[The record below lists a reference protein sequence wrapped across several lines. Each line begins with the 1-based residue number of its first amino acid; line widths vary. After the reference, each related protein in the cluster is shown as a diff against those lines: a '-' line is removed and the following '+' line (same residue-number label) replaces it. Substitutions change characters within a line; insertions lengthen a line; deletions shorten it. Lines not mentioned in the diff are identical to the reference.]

1 MGEPVIIDDG
11 GSTRIKQ
18 IKGPTATGKL
28 DALLDNLKDTATGP
42 FRKLTISCIDA
53 TGAAG
58 PPTGATAA
66 TFPIN
71 MVNNDTFKIYSGDH
85 RVEGRLV
92 AGDDCDITVSGVNN
106 TEPIIEARQSKGKGR
121 RYIVSN
127 SPTIDKVEVNAV
139 GPVQT
144 FTVPAG
150 TVYTMVILI

>member
-11 GSTRIKQ
+11 GSTGVND

-58 PPTGATAA
+58 PPIGATAA
-66 TFPIN
+66 TLPIN

-92 AGDDCDITVSGVNN
+92 AGDDCEITVFGC
-106 TEPIIEARQSKGKGR
+106 Q
-121 RYIVSN
+121 
-127 SPTIDKVEVNAV
+127 
-139 GPVQT
+139 QH
-144 FTVPAG
+144 
-150 TVYTMVILI
+150 

>member
-1 MGEPVIIDDG
+1 MAEPIIFDDG

-18 IKGPTATGKL
+18 IKAPTATGKL

-58 PPTGATAA
+58 PPIGATAA

-85 RVEGRLV
+85 RVEGGSSL
-92 AGDDCDITVSGVNN
+92 ATTVRSRCSGVNN

-127 SPTIDKVEVNAV
+127 SPTIDKVDVNAV
-139 GPVQT
+139 GPVKRLPCPPPRCT
-144 FTVPAG
+144 RW
-150 TVYTMVILI
+150 